1 MLYIHQTSCISPQ
14 KEIDAPKPPVDNLLK
29 AIEPSYEG
37 IPGSILRRMSKSVKM
52 GVGAALPLLPS
63 APRGILIGT
72 GNGGMEDS
80 VKFLKQI
87 IDYDEGL
94 LTPGTFVQSTANAIA
109 SQIGLLHHNN
119 GYNATYVHR
128 GLAFESAL
136 IDAAMLVN
144 EHPGYRWLVGGVD
157 EISAHHYRFE
167 YTEGWYKKEDMSGK
181 DLYMTHSPGSIAGEG
196 SAMFVFSDERTHA
209 VAEVKGVMTLLSE
222 DSHAVN
228 AAMRVFFSRHLPAG
242 TSPDLLLSGE
252 NGDSRGVK
260 GYELCEAMMAPDT
273 TIARFKHLCGEYPTA
288 SAYAL
293 WLACNLPPV
302 LPGHLVKRLSKKKP
316 YRTILIYNQY
326 EFSQHSLILLEKS
339 L

>member
-1 MLYIHQTSCISPQ
+1 MFYIHHTSCISPQ
-14 KEIDAPKPPVDNLLK
+14 AGIDSPRGPVDNLLK
-29 AIEPSYEG
+29 AVEPSYQG

-63 APRGILIGT
+63 GPQGILIGT

-109 SQIGLLHHNN
+109 SQIGLLQHNN

-136 IDAAMLVN
+136 IDAAMLVT
-144 EHPGYRWLVGGVD
+144 EHPGHSYLAGGVD
-157 EISAHHYRFE
+157 EISDHHYRFE
-167 YTEGWYKKEDMSGK
+167 YAEGWYKKEDMSGK
-181 DLYMTHSPGSIAGEG
+181 DLYTTDSPGSIAGEG
-196 SAMFVFSDERTHA
+196 SAMFVVSGTRA
-209 VAEVKGVMTLLSE
+209 NALAEVKGILTLRSE
-222 DSHAVN
+222 DDNTVK
-228 AAMRVFFSRHLPAG
+228 AAMQLFLERHLPAG
-242 TSPDLLLSGE
+242 ILPDLLLSGE
-252 NGDSRGVK
+252 NGDNRGLK
-260 GYELCEAMMAPDT
+260 GYEQCEDMMAPDT

-302 LPGHLVKRLSKKKP
+302 LPGHLVKRLSKEKP

>member
-1 MLYIHQTSCISPQ
+1 MLYIHQTSSISPQ
-14 KEIDAPKPPVDNLLK
+14 AGIDAPRGPVDNLLK
-29 AIEPSYEG
+29 AVEPSYQG
-37 IPGSILRRMSKSVKM
+37 IPGSVLRRMSKSVKM

-63 APRGILIGT
+63 DPRGILIGT
-72 GNGGMEDS
+72 GNGGVEDS

-109 SQIGLLHHNN
+109 SQIGLLQHNN

-144 EHPGYRWLVGGVD
+144 EHPGYSYLAGGVD
-157 EISAHHYRFE
+157 EISDHHHRFE
-167 YTEGWYKKEDMSGK
+167 YAEGWFKKEDMAEK
-181 DLYMTHSPGSIAGEG
+181 DLYTTDSPGSIAGEG
-196 SAMFVFSDERTHA
+196 SAMFLVSGTRTNA
-209 VAEVKGVMTLLSE
+209 LAEVKGILTLRSE
-222 DSHAVN
+222 DDNIVK
-228 AAMRVFFSRHLPAG
+228 AAIQAFLERHLPAG
-242 TSPDLLLSGE
+242 TLPDLLLSGE
-252 NGDSRGVK
+252 NGDNRGSK
-260 GYELCEAMMAPDT
+260 GYERCEDMMAPDT
-273 TIARFKHLCGEYPTA
+273 TVARFKHLCGEYPTA

-302 LPGHLVKRLSKKKP
+302 LPGHLVKRLLTKKP

-326 EFSQHSLILLEKS
+326 EFSQHSLILLERS